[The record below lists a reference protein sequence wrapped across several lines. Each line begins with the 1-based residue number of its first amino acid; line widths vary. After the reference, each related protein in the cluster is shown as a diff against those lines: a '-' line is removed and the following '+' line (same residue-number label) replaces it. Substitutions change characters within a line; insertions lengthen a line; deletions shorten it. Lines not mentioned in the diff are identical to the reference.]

1 MMIRLAAL
9 FIYLYPTSASVMVAR
24 LFGVRTA
31 LVKRQCIQGNVV
43 NVFIKEIVPVDAT
56 LQ

>member
-1 MMIRLAAL
+1 MMIRFTVL
-9 FIYLYPTSASVMVAR
+9 FIYLYRTAPSVVTH

-31 LVKRQCIQGNVV
+31 LVKRQWIGGNVV
-43 NVFIKEIVPVDAT
+43 NVFITEIVRVDAT